1 MILMTVGLIATS
13 FLATKLCG
21 EKQSHAEWRDSEI
34 AVLDKGAANI
44 NNQLKVVVDENKRQS
59 LLLALK
65 ANRKTALSL
74 RLARV

>member
-1 MILMTVGLIATS
+1 MILMAVGLIAT
-13 FLATKLCG
+13 KLGG

-34 AVLDKGAANI
+34 VALDKGAMNI